1 MDNFQIFE
9 KAAALLETGKN
20 VALVTVV
27 STTGSTPGKVG
38 YKMLVWAKGQRTL
51 GTVGG
56 GLVEGKMIESAFGG
70 LSKPSSKT
78 FTFGLGDTP
87 DGEKGICGGSVELL
101 IETFDKDALPL
112 FRDLVGVADS
122 DESTVLLS
130 IISPDALPRK
140 ILIRNGALSA
150 ATAET
155 ELSSEIASAI
165 KEMAVAGH
173 GAMRVS
179 AGDANAFFESITR
192 LPAIVIFGA
201 GHLAEYIARYAKG
214 VHFRVTVYD
223 DRCEYAD
230 KERFPD
236 ADGIIVADFGRV
248 LDKVRIDR
256 RSYVVI
262 VTRGHKYDE
271 IVLEQ
276 VLKSDARYIGM
287 IGSKRKTRT
296 ILDRLSQRGVPAESL
311 GSIFSPIGISIG
323 AVTPEEIALS
333 IVCELVKIRRLGRE
347 RQIGHLALCRSGD
360 ST

>member
-1 MDNFQIFE
+1 MDNFHIFE
-9 KAAALLETGKN
+9 KAAALLEGGEN

-38 YKMLVWAKGQRTL
+38 YKMLVWAEGQQTF

-56 GLVEGKMIESAFGG
+56 GLVEGEMIEQAGRM

-78 FTFGLGDTP
+78 FTFNLGDTP
-87 DGEKGICGGSVELL
+87 DDEKGICGGSAELL
-101 IETFDKDALPL
+101 IETFDKNALPV
-112 FRDLVGVADS
+112 FHDLVGAADS

-140 ILIRNGALSA
+140 ILIRNAALPA
-150 ATAET
+150 DV
-155 ELSSEIASAI
+155 ELSSEIVSAI
-165 KEMAVAGH
+165 KEVAAGIR
-173 GAMRVS
+173 GSVRVS
-179 AGDANAFFESITR
+179 AGEADAFIEGMAR
-192 LPAIVIFGA
+192 LPAVVLFGA
-201 GHLAEYIARYAKG
+201 GHLSCHVARYAKG
-214 VHFRVTVYD
+214 VHFRVAVYD
-223 DRCEYAD
+223 DRCEYANRQ
-230 KERFPD
+230 RFPD
-236 ADGIIVADFGRV
+236 ADEIIVADFGRV

-271 IVLEQ
+271 TVLEQ
-276 VLKSDARYIGM
+276 VITTDARYIGM
-287 IGSKRKTRT
+287 IGSKRKTQT
-296 ILDRLSQRGVPAESL
+296 ILSRLRQREVPADL
-311 GSIFSPIGISIG
+311 LDRVFSPIGISIG

-347 RQIGHLALCRSGD
+347 HQIGHLTLCRPGD

>member
-1 MDNFQIFE
+1 MDNFHIFE

-38 YKMLVWAKGQRTL
+38 YKMLVWAEGRQTF

-56 GLVEGKMIESAFGG
+56 GLVEGEMIEQAGRM

-78 FTFGLGDTP
+78 FTFNLGETL

-112 FRDLVGVADS
+112 FHDLVGAAGS

-140 ILIRNGALSA
+140 ILIRDGALSV

-155 ELSSEIASAI
+155 ELSSEIVSAI
-165 KEMAVAGH
+165 KEMGVAGH
-173 GAMRVS
+173 GVRRVS
-179 AGDANAFFESITR
+179 TGDTNAFIESVSQ
-192 LPAIVIFGA
+192 LPTVVLFGA
-201 GHLAEYIARYAKG
+201 GHLSCHVARYAKG
-214 VHFRVTVYD
+214 VHFRVAVYD
-223 DRCEYAD
+223 DRCEYANR
-230 KERFPD
+230 ERFPD
-236 ADGIIVADFGRV
+236 ADEIIVADFGRV

-276 VLKSDARYIGM
+276 VLTTDARYVGM

-296 ILDRLSQRGVPAESL
+296 ILDRLSQRGVSAESL

-333 IVCELVKIRRLGRE
+333 IVCELVKIRRLGHE
-347 RQIGHLALCRSGD
+347 PQIDHLTLCRSGD